1 MAEKVTIQF
10 SSIADQG
17 QGEDI
22 IVSGAP
28 IELFTS
34 VNSINDLQSI
44 QGLPT
49 DRDIIVYVRNVIN
62 SNTRQQSAF
71 YKHDHDTNEWRE
83 VLLGS
88 HSHENKEILD
98 QIGNIDASNLPYDEN
113 KILTLKKEDIDLIEE
128 KLVERSIQIRSE
140 IKALK
145 STQDAVDRTIKSIER
160 YRKSPLPGTLSLEF
174 IERRRI
180 LYIQS
185 PIDFY
190 CYGIEKY
197 EECIRNLRLK
207 LVGMNIS
214 QVLSYSLCTSV
225 NKDDFMEGKLV
236 ADKIFIFGD
245 KRLSEYSDDT
255 LLLESGMYACVY
267 LDNYDNEKK
276 EAERLLKFA
285 LDNGYEIAGDYICEE
300 MTELNFLQKRQ
311 RNMFLRLQVPVIF
324 SK

>member
-1 MAEKVTIQF
+1 MDKNSLIPIGKMAKANNV
-10 SSIADQG
+10 SIAT
-17 QGEDI
+17 
-22 IVSGAP
+22 
-28 IELFTS
+28 LR
-34 VNSINDLQSI
+34 L
-44 QGLPT
+44 
-49 DRDIIVYVRNVIN
+49 
-62 SNTRQQSAF
+62 
-71 YKHDHDTNEWRE
+71 
-83 VLLGS
+83 
-88 HSHENKEILD
+88 
-98 QIGNIDASNLPYDEN
+98 YDEMGLIKPSFIDPQTN
-113 KILTLKKEDIDLIEE
+113 YRYYDVNQTSRLDLIRYMRDMGMSIKDISLLLEKEDIDLIEE

-190 CYGIEKY
+190 RYGIEKY

-207 LVGMNIS
+207 LVGMNIP
-214 QVLSYSLCTSV
+214 QVLSYSLGTSV
-225 NKDDFMEGKLV
+225 KKDDFMEGKLV

>member
-1 MAEKVTIQF
+1 MDKNTLIPIAKMAKANNVSIATLRQYDEMWLIKPVFFDPQTNYRYYDVNQTSRLDLIRYMRYMGMSIKDIPLLLEKV
-10 SSIADQG
+10 
-17 QGEDI
+17 
-22 IVSGAP
+22 
-28 IELFTS
+28 
-34 VNSINDLQSI
+34 
-44 QGLPT
+44 
-49 DRDIIVYVRNVIN
+49 
-62 SNTRQQSAF
+62 
-71 YKHDHDTNEWRE
+71 
-83 VLLGS
+83 
-88 HSHENKEILD
+88 
-98 QIGNIDASNLPYDEN
+98 
-113 KILTLKKEDIDLIEE
+113 DIDLIDE
-128 KLVERSIQIRSE
+128 KLIERCLKIRSE

-190 CYGIEKY
+190 RYGIEKY

-207 LVGMNIS
+207 LVGMNIP
-214 QVLSYSLCTSV
+214 QVLSYSLGTSV
-225 NKDDFMEGKLV
+225 KKDDFMEGKLV

>member
-1 MAEKVTIQF
+1 MDKNTLIPIGKMAKANNV
-10 SSIADQG
+10 SIAT
-17 QGEDI
+17 
-22 IVSGAP
+22 
-28 IELFTS
+28 LR
-34 VNSINDLQSI
+34 L
-44 QGLPT
+44 
-49 DRDIIVYVRNVIN
+49 
-62 SNTRQQSAF
+62 
-71 YKHDHDTNEWRE
+71 
-83 VLLGS
+83 
-88 HSHENKEILD
+88 
-98 QIGNIDASNLPYDEN
+98 YDEMGLIKPSFIDPQTN
-113 KILTLKKEDIDLIEE
+113 YRYYDVNQTSRLDLIRYMRDMGMSIKDISLLLEKEDIDLIEE

-190 CYGIEKY
+190 RYGIEKY

-207 LVGMNIS
+207 LVGMNIP
-214 QVLSYSLCTSV
+214 QVLSYSLGTSV
-225 NKDDFMEGKLV
+225 KKDDFMEGKLV

-285 LDNGYEIAGDYICEE
+285 LDKGYEIAGDYICEE

>member
-1 MAEKVTIQF
+1 MDKNTLIPIGKMAKANNV
-10 SSIADQG
+10 SIAT
-17 QGEDI
+17 
-22 IVSGAP
+22 
-28 IELFTS
+28 LR
-34 VNSINDLQSI
+34 L
-44 QGLPT
+44 
-49 DRDIIVYVRNVIN
+49 
-62 SNTRQQSAF
+62 
-71 YKHDHDTNEWRE
+71 
-83 VLLGS
+83 
-88 HSHENKEILD
+88 
-98 QIGNIDASNLPYDEN
+98 YDEMGLIKPSFIDPQTN
-113 KILTLKKEDIDLIEE
+113 YRYYDVNQTSRLDLIRYMRDMGMSIKDISLLLEKEDIDLIEE

-190 CYGIEKY
+190 RYGIEKY

-207 LVGMNIS
+207 LVGMNIP
-214 QVLSYSLCTSV
+214 QVLSYSLGTSV
-225 NKDDFMEGKLV
+225 KKDDFMEGKLV

-255 LLLESGMYACVY
+255 LLLESGMYAYVY

>member
-1 MAEKVTIQF
+1 MDKNTLIPIGKMAKANNV
-10 SSIADQG
+10 SIATLRLYDEIGLIKPVFIDPQTNYRYYDVN
-17 QGEDI
+17 Q
-22 IVSGAP
+22 
-28 IELFTS
+28 TS
-34 VNSINDLQSI
+34 
-44 QGLPT
+44 
-49 DRDIIVYVRNVIN
+49 R
-62 SNTRQQSAF
+62 
-71 YKHDHDTNEWRE
+71 
-83 VLLGS
+83 
-88 HSHENKEILD
+88 LD
-98 QIGNIDASNLPYDEN
+98 QIRYMRDMGMSIKDISLLLE
-113 KILTLKKEDIDLIEE
+113 KEDIVLIEE
-128 KLVERSIQIRSE
+128 KLVERSIQIRNE

-190 CYGIEKY
+190 RYGIEKY

-207 LVGMNIS
+207 LVEMNIP
-214 QVLSYSLCTSV
+214 QVLSYSLGTSV
-225 NKDDFMEGKLV
+225 KKDDFMEGKLV

-267 LDNYDNEKK
+267 LDSYDNEKK
-276 EAERLLKFA
+276 EADRLLKFT
-285 LDNGYEIAGDYICEE
+285 LDNGYVIAGDYICEE
-300 MTELNFLQKRQ
+300 MTELNFLQNRQ

>member
-1 MAEKVTIQF
+1 MDNNTLIPIAKMAKANNVSIATLRLYDEMGLIKPVFFDPQTNYRYYDVNQTSRLDLIRYMRYMGMSIKDISLLLEKV
-10 SSIADQG
+10 
-17 QGEDI
+17 
-22 IVSGAP
+22 
-28 IELFTS
+28 
-34 VNSINDLQSI
+34 
-44 QGLPT
+44 
-49 DRDIIVYVRNVIN
+49 
-62 SNTRQQSAF
+62 
-71 YKHDHDTNEWRE
+71 
-83 VLLGS
+83 
-88 HSHENKEILD
+88 
-98 QIGNIDASNLPYDEN
+98 
-113 KILTLKKEDIDLIEE
+113 DIDLIDE
-128 KLVERSIQIRSE
+128 KLIERCLKIRSE

-267 LDNYDNEKK
+267 LDSYQLPTGQSPGVCD
-276 EAERLLKFA
+276 
-285 LDNGYEIAGDYICEE
+285 CP
-300 MTELNFLQKRQ
+300 T
-311 RNMFLRLQVPVIF
+311 V
-324 SK
+324 

>member
-1 MAEKVTIQF
+1 MDKNTLIPIGKMAKANNV
-10 SSIADQG
+10 SIAT
-17 QGEDI
+17 
-22 IVSGAP
+22 
-28 IELFTS
+28 LR
-34 VNSINDLQSI
+34 L
-44 QGLPT
+44 
-49 DRDIIVYVRNVIN
+49 
-62 SNTRQQSAF
+62 
-71 YKHDHDTNEWRE
+71 
-83 VLLGS
+83 
-88 HSHENKEILD
+88 
-98 QIGNIDASNLPYDEN
+98 YDEMGLIKPVFFDPQTN
-113 KILTLKKEDIDLIEE
+113 YRYYDVNQTSRLDLIRYMRDMGMSIKDISLLLEKEDIDLIEE

-190 CYGIEKY
+190 RYGIEKY

-207 LVGMNIS
+207 LVGMNIP
-214 QVLSYSLCTSV
+214 QVLSYSLGTSV
-225 NKDDFMEGKLV
+225 KKDDFMEGKLV

>member
-1 MAEKVTIQF
+1 MDKNTLIPIGKMAKANNV
-10 SSIADQG
+10 SIAT
-17 QGEDI
+17 
-22 IVSGAP
+22 
-28 IELFTS
+28 LR
-34 VNSINDLQSI
+34 L
-44 QGLPT
+44 
-49 DRDIIVYVRNVIN
+49 
-62 SNTRQQSAF
+62 
-71 YKHDHDTNEWRE
+71 
-83 VLLGS
+83 
-88 HSHENKEILD
+88 
-98 QIGNIDASNLPYDEN
+98 YDEMGLIKPSFIDPQTN
-113 KILTLKKEDIDLIEE
+113 YRYYDVNQTSRLDLIRYMRDMGMSIKDISLLLEKEDIDLIEE

-145 STQDAVDRTIKSIER
+145 STQGAVDRTIKSIER

-190 CYGIEKY
+190 RYGIEKY

-207 LVGMNIS
+207 LVGMNIP
-214 QVLSYSLCTSV
+214 QVLSYSLGTSV
-225 NKDDFMEGKLV
+225 KKDDFMEGKLV

>member
-1 MAEKVTIQF
+1 MDKNTLIPIGKLAKANNV
-10 SSIADQG
+10 SIAT
-17 QGEDI
+17 
-22 IVSGAP
+22 
-28 IELFTS
+28 L
-34 VNSINDLQSI
+34 
-44 QGLPT
+44 
-49 DRDIIVYVRNVIN
+49 
-62 SNTRQQSAF
+62 RQ
-71 YKHDHDTNEWRE
+71 
-83 VLLGS
+83 
-88 HSHENKEILD
+88 
-98 QIGNIDASNLPYDEN
+98 YDEMGLIKPVFFDPQTN
-113 KILTLKKEDIDLIEE
+113 YRYYDVNQTSRLDLIRYMRDMGMSIKDISLLLEKEDIDLIEE

-190 CYGIEKY
+190 RYGIEKY

-207 LVGMNIS
+207 LVGMNIP
-214 QVLSYSLCTSV
+214 QVLSYSLGTSV
-225 NKDDFMEGKLV
+225 KKDDFMEGKLV

>member
-1 MAEKVTIQF
+1 MDKNTLIPIGKMAKANNV
-10 SSIADQG
+10 SIAT
-17 QGEDI
+17 
-22 IVSGAP
+22 
-28 IELFTS
+28 LR
-34 VNSINDLQSI
+34 L
-44 QGLPT
+44 
-49 DRDIIVYVRNVIN
+49 
-62 SNTRQQSAF
+62 
-71 YKHDHDTNEWRE
+71 
-83 VLLGS
+83 
-88 HSHENKEILD
+88 
-98 QIGNIDASNLPYDEN
+98 YDEMGLIKPSFIDPQTN
-113 KILTLKKEDIDLIEE
+113 YRYYDVNQTSRLDLIRYMRDMGTSIKDISLLLEKEDIDLIEE

-185 PIDFY
+185 LIDFY
-190 CYGIEKY
+190 RYGIEKY

-207 LVGMNIS
+207 LVGMNIP
-214 QVLSYSLCTSV
+214 QVLSYSLGTSV
-225 NKDDFMEGKLV
+225 KKDDFMEGKLV

>member
-1 MAEKVTIQF
+1 MDKNTLIPIAKMAKANNV
-10 SSIADQG
+10 SIAT
-17 QGEDI
+17 
-22 IVSGAP
+22 
-28 IELFTS
+28 LR
-34 VNSINDLQSI
+34 L
-44 QGLPT
+44 
-49 DRDIIVYVRNVIN
+49 
-62 SNTRQQSAF
+62 
-71 YKHDHDTNEWRE
+71 
-83 VLLGS
+83 
-88 HSHENKEILD
+88 
-98 QIGNIDASNLPYDEN
+98 YDEMGLIKPSFIDPQTN
-113 KILTLKKEDIDLIEE
+113 YRYYDVNQTSRLDLIRYMRDMGMSIKDISLLLEKEDIDLIEE

-190 CYGIEKY
+190 RYGIEKY

-207 LVGMNIS
+207 LVGMNIP
-214 QVLSYSLCTSV
+214 QVLSYSLGTSV
-225 NKDDFMEGKLV
+225 KKDDFMEGKLV

>member
-1 MAEKVTIQF
+1 MDKNTLIPIGKMAKANNV
-10 SSIADQG
+10 SIATLRLYD
-17 QGEDI
+17 EM
-22 IVSGAP
+22 
-28 IELFTS
+28 
-34 VNSINDLQSI
+34 
-44 QGLPT
+44 GLIKP
-49 DRDIIVYVRNVIN
+49 
-62 SNTRQQSAF
+62 SF
-71 YKHDHDTNEWRE
+71 
-83 VLLGS
+83 
-88 HSHENKEILD
+88 
-98 QIGNIDASNLPYDEN
+98 IDAQTNYRYYDVNQTSRLDLIRYMRDMGMSIKDISLLLE
-113 KILTLKKEDIDLIEE
+113 KEDIDLIEE

-190 CYGIEKY
+190 RYGIEKY

-207 LVGMNIS
+207 LVGMNIP
-214 QVLSYSLCTSV
+214 QVLSYSLGTSV
-225 NKDDFMEGKLV
+225 KKDDFMEGKLV

>member
-1 MAEKVTIQF
+1 MDKNTLIPIGKMAKANNV
-10 SSIADQG
+10 SIAT
-17 QGEDI
+17 
-22 IVSGAP
+22 
-28 IELFTS
+28 LR
-34 VNSINDLQSI
+34 L
-44 QGLPT
+44 
-49 DRDIIVYVRNVIN
+49 
-62 SNTRQQSAF
+62 
-71 YKHDHDTNEWRE
+71 
-83 VLLGS
+83 
-88 HSHENKEILD
+88 
-98 QIGNIDASNLPYDEN
+98 YDEMGLIKPSFIDPQTN
-113 KILTLKKEDIDLIEE
+113 YRYYDVNQTSRLDLIRYMRDMGMSIKDISLLLEKEDIDVIEE

-190 CYGIEKY
+190 RYGIEKY

-207 LVGMNIS
+207 LVGMNIP
-214 QVLSYSLCTSV
+214 QVLSYSLGTSV
-225 NKDDFMEGKLV
+225 KKDDFMEGKLV

>member
-1 MAEKVTIQF
+1 MDKNTLIPIGKMAKANNV
-10 SSIADQG
+10 SIAT
-17 QGEDI
+17 
-22 IVSGAP
+22 
-28 IELFTS
+28 L
-34 VNSINDLQSI
+34 
-44 QGLPT
+44 
-49 DRDIIVYVRNVIN
+49 
-62 SNTRQQSAF
+62 RQ
-71 YKHDHDTNEWRE
+71 
-83 VLLGS
+83 
-88 HSHENKEILD
+88 
-98 QIGNIDASNLPYDEN
+98 YDEMGLIKPVFFDPQTN
-113 KILTLKKEDIDLIEE
+113 YRYYDVNQTSRLDLIRYMRDMGMSIKDISLLLEKEDIDLIEE

-190 CYGIEKY
+190 RYGIEKY

-207 LVGMNIS
+207 LVGMNIP
-214 QVLSYSLCTSV
+214 QVLSYSLGTSGK
-225 NKDDFMEGKLV
+225 KDDFMEGKLV

>member
-1 MAEKVTIQF
+1 M
-10 SSIADQG
+10 SIK
-17 QGEDI
+17 DI
-22 IVSGAP
+22 S
-28 IELFTS
+28 
-34 VNSINDLQSI
+34 
-44 QGLPT
+44 
-49 DRDIIVYVRNVIN
+49 
-62 SNTRQQSAF
+62 
-71 YKHDHDTNEWRE
+71 
-83 VLLGS
+83 LLL
-88 HSHENKEILD
+88 E
-98 QIGNIDASNLPYDEN
+98 
-113 KILTLKKEDIDLIEE
+113 KEDIVLIEE
-128 KLVERSIQIRSE
+128 KLVERSIQIRNE

-190 CYGIEKY
+190 RYGIEKY

-207 LVGMNIS
+207 LVEMNIP
-214 QVLSYSLCTSV
+214 QVLSYSLGTSV
-225 NKDDFMEGKLV
+225 KKDDFMEGKLV

-267 LDNYDNEKK
+267 LDSYDNEKK
-276 EAERLLKFA
+276 EADRLLKFA
-285 LDNGYEIAGDYICEE
+285 FDNGYVIAGDYICEE
-300 MTELNFLQKRQ
+300 MTELNYLQNRQ
-311 RNMFLRLQVPVIF
+311 RNMFLRLQVPVVF

>member
-1 MAEKVTIQF
+1 MDKNTLIPIGKMAKANNV
-10 SSIADQG
+10 SIAT
-17 QGEDI
+17 
-22 IVSGAP
+22 
-28 IELFTS
+28 L
-34 VNSINDLQSI
+34 
-44 QGLPT
+44 
-49 DRDIIVYVRNVIN
+49 
-62 SNTRQQSAF
+62 RQ
-71 YKHDHDTNEWRE
+71 
-83 VLLGS
+83 
-88 HSHENKEILD
+88 
-98 QIGNIDASNLPYDEN
+98 YDEMGLIKPVFFDPQTN
-113 KILTLKKEDIDLIEE
+113 YRYYDVNQTSRLDLIRYMRDMGMSIKDISLLLEKEDIDLIEE

-190 CYGIEKY
+190 RYGIEKY

-207 LVGMNIS
+207 LVGMNIP
-214 QVLSYSLCTSV
+214 QVLSYSLGTSV
-225 NKDDFMEGKLV
+225 KKDDFMEGKLV

>member
-1 MAEKVTIQF
+1 MDKNTLIPIGKMAKANNV
-10 SSIADQG
+10 SIAT
-17 QGEDI
+17 
-22 IVSGAP
+22 
-28 IELFTS
+28 LR
-34 VNSINDLQSI
+34 L
-44 QGLPT
+44 
-49 DRDIIVYVRNVIN
+49 
-62 SNTRQQSAF
+62 
-71 YKHDHDTNEWRE
+71 
-83 VLLGS
+83 
-88 HSHENKEILD
+88 
-98 QIGNIDASNLPYDEN
+98 YDEMGLIKPSFIDPQTN
-113 KILTLKKEDIDLIEE
+113 YRYYDVNQTSRLDLIRYMRDMGMSIKDISLLLEKEDIDLIEE

-190 CYGIEKY
+190 RYGIEKY

-207 LVGMNIS
+207 LVGMNIP
-214 QVLSYSLCTSV
+214 QVLSYSLGTSV
-225 NKDDFMEGKLV
+225 KKDDFMEGKLV

-276 EAERLLKFA
+276 EAERLLQFA

>member
-1 MAEKVTIQF
+1 MDKNTLIPIGKMAKANNV
-10 SSIADQG
+10 SIAT
-17 QGEDI
+17 
-22 IVSGAP
+22 
-28 IELFTS
+28 LR
-34 VNSINDLQSI
+34 L
-44 QGLPT
+44 
-49 DRDIIVYVRNVIN
+49 
-62 SNTRQQSAF
+62 
-71 YKHDHDTNEWRE
+71 
-83 VLLGS
+83 
-88 HSHENKEILD
+88 
-98 QIGNIDASNLPYDEN
+98 YDEMGLIKPSFIDPQTN
-113 KILTLKKEDIDLIEE
+113 YRYYDVNQTSRLDLIRYMRDMGMSIKDISLLLEKEDIDLIEE

-190 CYGIEKY
+190 RYGIEKY

-207 LVGMNIS
+207 LVGMNIP
-214 QVLSYSLCTSV
+214 QVLSYSLGTSV
-225 NKDDFMEGKLV
+225 KKDDFMEGKLV
-236 ADKIFIFGD
+236 AYKIFIFGD

>member
-1 MAEKVTIQF
+1 MDKNTLIPIAKMAKANNV
-10 SSIADQG
+10 SIAT
-17 QGEDI
+17 
-22 IVSGAP
+22 
-28 IELFTS
+28 LR
-34 VNSINDLQSI
+34 L
-44 QGLPT
+44 
-49 DRDIIVYVRNVIN
+49 
-62 SNTRQQSAF
+62 
-71 YKHDHDTNEWRE
+71 
-83 VLLGS
+83 
-88 HSHENKEILD
+88 
-98 QIGNIDASNLPYDEN
+98 YDEMGLIKPVFFDPQTN
-113 KILTLKKEDIDLIEE
+113 YRYYDVNQTSRLDLIRYMRDMGMSIKDISLLLEKEDIDLIEE

-190 CYGIEKY
+190 RYGIEKY

-207 LVGMNIS
+207 LVGMNIP
-214 QVLSYSLCTSV
+214 QVLSYSLGTSV
-225 NKDDFMEGKLV
+225 KKDDFMEGKLV

>member
-1 MAEKVTIQF
+1 MDKNTLIPIGKMAKANNV
-10 SSIADQG
+10 SIAT
-17 QGEDI
+17 
-22 IVSGAP
+22 
-28 IELFTS
+28 LR
-34 VNSINDLQSI
+34 L
-44 QGLPT
+44 
-49 DRDIIVYVRNVIN
+49 
-62 SNTRQQSAF
+62 
-71 YKHDHDTNEWRE
+71 
-83 VLLGS
+83 
-88 HSHENKEILD
+88 
-98 QIGNIDASNLPYDEN
+98 YDEMGLIKPSFIDPQTN
-113 KILTLKKEDIDLIEE
+113 YRYYDVNQTSRLDLIRYMRDMGMSIKDISLLLEKEDIDLIEE

-190 CYGIEKY
+190 RYGIEKY

-207 LVGMNIS
+207 LVGMNIP
-214 QVLSYSLCTSV
+214 QVLSYSLGTSV
-225 NKDDFMEGKLV
+225 KKDDFMEGKLV

-311 RNMFLRLQVPVIF
+311 RNMFLRLQFPVIF

>member
-1 MAEKVTIQF
+1 MDKNTLLPIGKMAKANNV
-10 SSIADQG
+10 SIAT
-17 QGEDI
+17 
-22 IVSGAP
+22 
-28 IELFTS
+28 L
-34 VNSINDLQSI
+34 
-44 QGLPT
+44 
-49 DRDIIVYVRNVIN
+49 
-62 SNTRQQSAF
+62 RQ
-71 YKHDHDTNEWRE
+71 
-83 VLLGS
+83 
-88 HSHENKEILD
+88 
-98 QIGNIDASNLPYDEN
+98 YDEMGLIKPVFFDPQTN
-113 KILTLKKEDIDLIEE
+113 YRYYDVNQTSRLDLIRYMRDMGMSIKDISLLLEKEDIDLIEE

-190 CYGIEKY
+190 RYGIEKY

-207 LVGMNIS
+207 LVGMNIP
-214 QVLSYSLCTSV
+214 QVLSYSLGTSV
-225 NKDDFMEGKLV
+225 KKDDFMEGKLV

>member
-1 MAEKVTIQF
+1 MGLIKPVFFDPQTNYRYYDVNQTSRLDLIRYMRDMGM
-10 SSIADQG
+10 SIK
-17 QGEDI
+17 DI
-22 IVSGAP
+22 S
-28 IELFTS
+28 
-34 VNSINDLQSI
+34 
-44 QGLPT
+44 
-49 DRDIIVYVRNVIN
+49 
-62 SNTRQQSAF
+62 
-71 YKHDHDTNEWRE
+71 
-83 VLLGS
+83 LLL
-88 HSHENKEILD
+88 E
-98 QIGNIDASNLPYDEN
+98 
-113 KILTLKKEDIDLIEE
+113 KEDIDLIEE

-190 CYGIEKY
+190 RYGIEKY

-207 LVGMNIS
+207 LVGMNIP
-214 QVLSYSLCTSV
+214 QVLSYSLGTSV
-225 NKDDFMEGKLV
+225 KKDDFMEGKLV

>member
-1 MAEKVTIQF
+1 MDKNSLIPIGKMAKANNV
-10 SSIADQG
+10 SIAT
-17 QGEDI
+17 
-22 IVSGAP
+22 
-28 IELFTS
+28 LR
-34 VNSINDLQSI
+34 L
-44 QGLPT
+44 
-49 DRDIIVYVRNVIN
+49 
-62 SNTRQQSAF
+62 
-71 YKHDHDTNEWRE
+71 
-83 VLLGS
+83 
-88 HSHENKEILD
+88 
-98 QIGNIDASNLPYDEN
+98 YDEMGLIKPSFIDPQTN
-113 KILTLKKEDIDLIEE
+113 YRYYDVNQTSRLDLIRYMRDMGMSIKDISLLLEKEDIDLIEE

-190 CYGIEKY
+190 RYGIEKY

-207 LVGMNIS
+207 LVGMNIP
-214 QVLSYSLCTSV
+214 QVLSYSLGTSV
-225 NKDDFMEGKLV
+225 KKDDFMEGKLV

-324 SK
+324 F

>member
-1 MAEKVTIQF
+1 MDKNTLIPIGKMAKANNV
-10 SSIADQG
+10 SIAT
-17 QGEDI
+17 
-22 IVSGAP
+22 
-28 IELFTS
+28 LR
-34 VNSINDLQSI
+34 L
-44 QGLPT
+44 
-49 DRDIIVYVRNVIN
+49 
-62 SNTRQQSAF
+62 
-71 YKHDHDTNEWRE
+71 
-83 VLLGS
+83 
-88 HSHENKEILD
+88 
-98 QIGNIDASNLPYDEN
+98 YDEMGLIKPSFIDPQTN
-113 KILTLKKEDIDLIEE
+113 YRYYDVNQTSRLDLIRYMRDMGMSIKDISLLLEKEDIDLIEE

-190 CYGIEKY
+190 RYGIEKY

-207 LVGMNIS
+207 LVGMNIP
-214 QVLSYSLCTSV
+214 QVLSYSLGTSV
-225 NKDDFMEGKLV
+225 KKDDFMEGKLV

-311 RNMFLRLQVPVIF
+311 RNMFLRLQVLVIF

>member
-1 MAEKVTIQF
+1 MDKNTLIPIGKMAKANNV
-10 SSIADQG
+10 SIAT
-17 QGEDI
+17 
-22 IVSGAP
+22 
-28 IELFTS
+28 LR
-34 VNSINDLQSI
+34 L
-44 QGLPT
+44 
-49 DRDIIVYVRNVIN
+49 
-62 SNTRQQSAF
+62 
-71 YKHDHDTNEWRE
+71 
-83 VLLGS
+83 
-88 HSHENKEILD
+88 
-98 QIGNIDASNLPYDEN
+98 YDEMGLIKPSFIDPQTN
-113 KILTLKKEDIDLIEE
+113 YRYYDVNQTSRLDLIRYMRDMGMSIKDISLLLEKEDIDLIEE

-190 CYGIEKY
+190 RYGIEKY

-207 LVGMNIS
+207 LVGMNIP
-214 QVLSYSLCTSV
+214 QVLSYSLGTSV
-225 NKDDFMEGKLV
+225 KKDDFMEGKLV

>member
-1 MAEKVTIQF
+1 MDKNTLIPIGKMAKANNV
-10 SSIADQG
+10 SIAT
-17 QGEDI
+17 
-22 IVSGAP
+22 
-28 IELFTS
+28 LR
-34 VNSINDLQSI
+34 L
-44 QGLPT
+44 
-49 DRDIIVYVRNVIN
+49 
-62 SNTRQQSAF
+62 
-71 YKHDHDTNEWRE
+71 
-83 VLLGS
+83 
-88 HSHENKEILD
+88 
-98 QIGNIDASNLPYDEN
+98 YDEMGLIKPSFIDPQTN
-113 KILTLKKEDIDLIEE
+113 YRYYDVNQTSRLDLIRYMRDMGMSIKDISLLLEKEDIDLIEE

-140 IKALK
+140 IKALN

-190 CYGIEKY
+190 RYGIEKY

-207 LVGMNIS
+207 LVGMNIP
-214 QVLSYSLCTSV
+214 QVLSYSLGTSV
-225 NKDDFMEGKLV
+225 KKDDFMEGKLV

>member
-1 MAEKVTIQF
+1 MDKNTLIPIGKMAKANNV
-10 SSIADQG
+10 SIAT
-17 QGEDI
+17 
-22 IVSGAP
+22 
-28 IELFTS
+28 LR
-34 VNSINDLQSI
+34 L
-44 QGLPT
+44 
-49 DRDIIVYVRNVIN
+49 
-62 SNTRQQSAF
+62 
-71 YKHDHDTNEWRE
+71 
-83 VLLGS
+83 
-88 HSHENKEILD
+88 
-98 QIGNIDASNLPYDEN
+98 YDEMGLIKPSFIDPQTN
-113 KILTLKKEDIDLIEE
+113 YRYYDVNQTSRLDLIRYMRDMGMSIKDISLLLEKEDIDLIEE
-128 KLVERSIQIRSE
+128 KLVERNIQIRSE

-190 CYGIEKY
+190 RYGIEKY

-207 LVGMNIS
+207 LVGMNIP
-214 QVLSYSLCTSV
+214 QVLSYSLGTSV
-225 NKDDFMEGKLV
+225 KKDDFMEGKLV

>member
-1 MAEKVTIQF
+1 MDKNTLIPIGKMAKANNV
-10 SSIADQG
+10 SIAT
-17 QGEDI
+17 
-22 IVSGAP
+22 
-28 IELFTS
+28 LR
-34 VNSINDLQSI
+34 L
-44 QGLPT
+44 
-49 DRDIIVYVRNVIN
+49 
-62 SNTRQQSAF
+62 
-71 YKHDHDTNEWRE
+71 
-83 VLLGS
+83 
-88 HSHENKEILD
+88 
-98 QIGNIDASNLPYDEN
+98 YDEMGLIKPSLIDPQTN
-113 KILTLKKEDIDLIEE
+113 YRYYDVNQTSRLDLIRYMRDMGMSIKDISLLLEKEDIDLIEE

-160 YRKSPLPGTLSLEF
+160 YRKSTLPGTLSLEF

-190 CYGIEKY
+190 RYGIEKY

-207 LVGMNIS
+207 LVGMNIP
-214 QVLSYSLCTSV
+214 QVLSYSLGTSV
-225 NKDDFMEGKLV
+225 KKDDFMEGKLV

>member
-1 MAEKVTIQF
+1 MDKNTLIPIGKMAKANNV
-10 SSIADQG
+10 SIAT
-17 QGEDI
+17 
-22 IVSGAP
+22 
-28 IELFTS
+28 LR
-34 VNSINDLQSI
+34 L
-44 QGLPT
+44 
-49 DRDIIVYVRNVIN
+49 
-62 SNTRQQSAF
+62 
-71 YKHDHDTNEWRE
+71 
-83 VLLGS
+83 
-88 HSHENKEILD
+88 
-98 QIGNIDASNLPYDEN
+98 YDEMGLIKPSFIDPQTN
-113 KILTLKKEDIDLIEE
+113 YRYYDVNQTSRLDLIRYMRDMGMSIKDISLLLEKEDIDLIEE

-190 CYGIEKY
+190 RYGIEKY

-207 LVGMNIS
+207 LVEMNIP
-214 QVLSYSLCTSV
+214 QVLSYSLGTSV
-225 NKDDFMEGKLV
+225 KKDDFMEGKLV

>member
-1 MAEKVTIQF
+1 MDKNTLIPIGKMAKANNV
-10 SSIADQG
+10 SIAT
-17 QGEDI
+17 
-22 IVSGAP
+22 
-28 IELFTS
+28 LR
-34 VNSINDLQSI
+34 L
-44 QGLPT
+44 
-49 DRDIIVYVRNVIN
+49 
-62 SNTRQQSAF
+62 
-71 YKHDHDTNEWRE
+71 
-83 VLLGS
+83 
-88 HSHENKEILD
+88 
-98 QIGNIDASNLPYDEN
+98 YDEMGLIKPSFIDPQTN
-113 KILTLKKEDIDLIEE
+113 YRYYDVNQTSRLDLIRYMRDMGMSIKDISLLLEKEDIDLIEE

-190 CYGIEKY
+190 RYGIEKY

-207 LVGMNIS
+207 LVGMNIP
-214 QVLSYSLCTSV
+214 QVLSYSLGTSV
-225 NKDDFMEGKLV
+225 KKDDFMEGNLV